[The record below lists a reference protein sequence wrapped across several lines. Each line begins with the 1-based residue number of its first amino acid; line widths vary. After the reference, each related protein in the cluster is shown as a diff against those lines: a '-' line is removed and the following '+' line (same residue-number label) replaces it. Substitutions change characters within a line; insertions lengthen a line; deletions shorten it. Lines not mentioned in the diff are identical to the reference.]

1 MKACK
6 GQKNVVEL
14 LEFEEYGSEMYFVM
28 EFCPST
34 LLKSVLEE
42 NEVRVRICAH
52 HSTCLIDVWR
62 VCGPR

>member
-1 MKACK
+1 MKACR

-42 NEVRVRICAH
+42 NEVRTVFF
-52 HSTCLIDVWR
+52 
-62 VCGPR
+62 PRLVMCSLDFALRFASR